1 MIRGAIRGANTME
14 FRPILSTLR
23 RHRTAAALMVLE
35 IAVTC
40 AIICNAVFLIADRI
54 GRLHYPSGV
63 AENELVRVNV
73 SAIGKQA
80 DEKARAQRDLAVLR
94 QVPGVRAAT
103 LVNQVP
109 FGDSTWAT
117 GVSVSPDQVRQTLNA
132 ALYGAS
138 EDFMKTTGVRLLA
151 GRDFTP
157 EEIHDYAEMFES
169 GTAPSLPVAIVTQRA
184 AQKFFPDRE
193 ALGQVIYVFGKRPT
207 RIIGIV
213 EELARPNNLRREP
226 HSLILPVRMN
236 GGQYLLRTEPSQRDT
251 VRKAAA
257 DALLAVDRQRVV
269 VKQESLEDVRRN
281 YFRTDR
287 AMAWLLAAVCIA
299 LLIVTALGIVG
310 LASFWVQQR
319 TRMIGIRRAVGA
331 TERQILRYFQAENW
345 LLTSAGIGIGMVGA
359 YAINRV
365 LMAHYELPALPLVY
379 LPVGALVLWGLG
391 QLAVLGPAL
400 RAAALPPVAV
410 MRLR

>member
-1 MIRGAIRGANTME
+1 ME

-54 GRLHYPSGV
+54 DRLHYPSGI
-63 AENELVRVNV
+63 AESELVRINIR
-73 SAIGKQA
+73 SIAKPA
-80 DEKARAQRDLAVLR
+80 DEKARTQHDLAVLR
-94 QVPGVRAAT
+94 QLPGVRAAT

-109 FGDSTWAT
+109 FGDSSWAT
-117 GVSVSPDQVRQTLNA
+117 GVSVRPDQVRETLNA
-132 ALYGAS
+132 ALYAAS
-138 EDFMKTTGVRLLA
+138 EDFMKTTGVRLVA

-157 EEIHDYAEMFES
+157 EEINDYVDVFES
-169 GTAPSLPVAIVTQRA
+169 GTAPALPVVIVTQRA
-184 AQKFFPDRE
+184 ARKFFPGQD
-193 ALGQVIYVFGKRPT
+193 ALGQMIYVFGDSPS
-207 RIIGIV
+207 RIVGIV
-213 EELARPNNLRREP
+213 EELARPNNLLREP
-226 HSLILPVRMN
+226 HALIVPIRVN
-236 GGQYLLRTEPSQRDT
+236 GGQYLLRTDPSQRHA
-251 VRKAAA
+251 VAKAAA

-269 VKQESLEDVRRN
+269 VKQESLEDVRRA

-299 LLIVTALGIVG
+299 LLVVTALGIVG

-345 LLTSAGIGIGMVGA
+345 LLTSAGIALGMIGA
-359 YAINRV
+359 YAINRL

-379 LPVGALVLWGLG
+379 LPVGALVLWSLG